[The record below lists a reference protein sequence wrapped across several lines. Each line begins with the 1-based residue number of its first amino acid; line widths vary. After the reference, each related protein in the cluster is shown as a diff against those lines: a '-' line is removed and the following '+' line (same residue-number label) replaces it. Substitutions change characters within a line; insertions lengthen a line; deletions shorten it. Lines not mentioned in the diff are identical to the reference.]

1 MCRFCKKYKTCN
13 TLCSNLLDLLSNS
26 KKNNGIYSDYTVN
39 TKNINFDSNIL
50 DKILYTK
57 SISNDTYIK
66 AEHIIIAILTPEQ
79 KKILTLMSQGK
90 SQQEI
95 GETLKITQS
104 AVSQKLKSIKNEI
117 KDQFI
122 EIIDL
127 II

>member
-1 MCRFCKKYKTCN
+1 MCRFCKKYKTCD
-13 TLCSNLLDLLSNS
+13 TLCNNLLELLSNS
-26 KKNNGIYSDYTVN
+26 KKKNGIYSDYTVN
-39 TKNINFDSNIL
+39 TKSLNFDSNIL

-57 SISNDTYIK
+57 SISNDTYRK

-79 KKILTLMSQGK
+79 KKILTLMSQEK